1 MNLAAD
7 QVVAASDKGSS
18 PKTRKKST
26 KTARKPLRGKIL
38 KVAGLVLLIVLIL
51 GLPASFVFAY
61 NNRIY
66 PNIKIAGVQVGGMS
80 KEEAK
85 TALADKAKEFS
96 NQPLNLVLNDQAVN
110 PRLEELGISFDVD
123 KAIDAAYSIGRL
135 NGYKDRIS
143 QTWGLVKQGFRIELA
158 ISVDEKKLDFYID
171 TLSNTYTK
179 KPVNA
184 TLSIQ
189 NGNVYLVPAQKGYGL
204 DKAHLKQEI
213 QNAVDSGSTKEK
225 IELSLEEIE
234 PAVQDENTSQASDT
248 SKKYLSATPITIT
261 YNDKSWVADL
271 NKIASWISYAAEG
284 DKLVV
289 NLDISNFTNQIA
301 REVEVAAKDREIED
315 GTGKVIAEGQDGR
328 GIDGKIL
335 TGQVKSALEA
345 GKSATIALPV
355 FDIPRGE
362 KTVYP
367 HAQPGRYEGRYIDIN
382 LSEQTLYAYEGSN
395 QVNSFLVSTGK
406 RGYGTPTGEF
416 HIYGKDRYALMDG
429 EDYYLPNVPFV
440 SWFYGDY
447 SIHGTY
453 WHHNFGHVMS
463 HGCVNASISD
473 AEWIFGWADIG
484 TPVYIH
490 Y

>member
-1 MNLAAD
+1 MYHAAD
-7 QVVAASDKGSS
+7 QVVAAPDKDSS
-18 PKTRKKST
+18 TKTRKKSN
-26 KTARKPLRGKIL
+26 KTARKPPKGKIL
-38 KVAGLVLLIVLIL
+38 KVVGLVLLIVLIL

-66 PNIKIAGVQVGGMS
+66 PNIKIAGVQVGGMTRD
-80 KEEAK
+80 EAK
-85 TALADKAKEFS
+85 EALADKSKEFAS
-96 NQPLNLVLNDQAVN
+96 EPLNLVLDSQAVN

-123 KAIDAAYSIGRL
+123 KAIESAYNIGRENKIKARL
-135 NGYKDRIS
+135 S
-143 QTWGLVKQGFRIELA
+143 QTWGLVKEGFRIELK
-158 ISVDEKKLDFYID
+158 IIVDEKKLDFYID
-171 TLSNTYTK
+171 TLSNTITQ

-189 NGNVYLVPAQKGYGL
+189 NGQVYLVPAKPGYGL
-204 DKAHLKQEI
+204 NKSKLKQEI
-213 QNAVDSGSTKEK
+213 QEAIDRGDTKTK
-225 IELSLEEIE
+225 IELALEEIE
-234 PAVQDENTSQASDT
+234 PAVKDENTAQASDLT
-248 SKKYLSATPITIT
+248 KKYLSAAPITVT
-261 YNDKSWVADL
+261 YSDKSWTADA
-271 NKIASWISYAAEG
+271 NEIASWINYAASE

-289 NLDISNFTNQIA
+289 NLDFSRFTKKIA
-301 REVEVAAKDREIED
+301 QKVEVAVKDREIED
-315 GTGKVIAEGQDGR
+315 GTGRVITEGQDGR

-335 TGQVKSALEA
+335 TSQIKSALEA
-345 GKSATIALPV
+345 GKGTSIALPV

-382 LSEQTLYAYEGSN
+382 LSEQTLYAFEGSN
-395 QVNSFLVSTGK
+395 QVNSFLVSTGR
-406 RGYGTPTGEF
+406 RGYATPTGEF
-416 HIYGKDRYALMDG
+416 HIYGKNRYTLMDG

-463 HGCVNASISD
+463 HGCVNASTPD
-473 AEWIFGWADIG
+473 AEWIYNWADIG